1 MTERAALIDR
11 FLASAGFGAA
21 KRLPLP
27 GDASFRHYVRLTGG
41 PEPALLMDAPPDRED
56 VRPFVAVAEHLAAL
70 GFSAPRILASSLEDG
85 LVIVEDF
92 GDATF
97 TRLLA
102 KGADERALYKLAID
116 TLIALHRLPSMR
128 TTAINV
134 PPYDDERLLAEAGL
148 LPDWYAPAAL
158 GGPLPP
164 RAVADYETLWRAAFP
179 LARKTPETLVLRDFH
194 VDNLM
199 RLAGR
204 EDHAACGLLDFQDAV
219 IGPTAYDLVSLLE
232 DARRDLAPGLKE
244 AMTERYLAAFP
255 ALDRNA
261 FVAASAVLAAQR
273 NAKIVGIFIRLWKR
287 DGKPVYLKHI
297 PRVWRLLEAD
307 LAHPALEG
315 LRTWFD
321 AYVPAELRRAPRAD
335 AVESR

>member
-1 MTERAALIDR
+1 VTERAALIDR

-56 VRPFVAVAEHLAAL
+56 VRPFVAVAQHLAAL
-70 GFSAPRILASSLEDG
+70 GFSAPRILASSVEEG
-85 LVIVEDF
+85 LVVVEDF

-102 KGADERALYKLAID
+102 KGVDERALYELAVD
-116 TLIALHRLPSMR
+116 TLIALHRLPSVR
-128 TTAINV
+128 TTAIEV
-134 PPYDDERLLAEAGL
+134 PPYDDERFLAEARL

-158 GGPLPP
+158 GGPLPEC
-164 RAVADYETLWRAAFP
+164 AVTDYETLWRAAFP
-179 LARKTPETLVLRDFH
+179 LTRKAPETLVLRDFH

-219 IGPTAYDLVSLLE
+219 IGPTAYDLASLLE

-255 ALDRNA
+255 ALDSDA
-261 FVAASAVLAAQR
+261 FVTASAVLAAQR
-273 NAKIVGIFIRLWKR
+273 NAKIVGIFTRLWKR
-287 DGKPVYLKHI
+287 DGKPRYLSYL
-297 PRVWRLLEAD
+297 PRVWGYLERD
-307 LAHPALEG
+307 LAQPALAPV
-315 LRTWFD
+315 RAWFD
-321 AYVPAELRRAPRAD
+321 ANIPAQYRRD
-335 AVESR
+335 AWREAA